1 MSGASLGTGNNGQV
15 PPAQNQRVSKLLW
28 RILISVVVAG
38 GTFVLTSVLGVDDG
52 NIWQLTAS
60 IAIGSAALIVQYLV
74 AFGDRFEKVDTRF
87 NEILAA
93 TTLFSQVDG
102 SVLRSDEVTR
112 LVLGYTKVRER
123 GGDIVQAFAEKELGR
138 LAKTMEG
145 LGSGSADCPGENDE
159 WLIDITDCVKMT
171 LDATSTSVDR
181 EFWTSGS
188 AERYLAAQ
196 EKAIKRRGVEIRR
209 LFVVRDTDEVTPELR
224 ALCERQRRRG
234 IEARIA
240 VRSLMESNPKVD
252 DFIVFDGELCFETK
266 PDQESNPDGTW
277 LSADPDHIEDRVT
290 QFAKLWAESERQA
303 GPEPQPRV
311 ASGA

>member
-1 MSGASLGTGNNGQV
+1 M
-15 PPAQNQRVSKLLW
+15 PKMFW
-28 RILISVVVAG
+28 RIVITASAAG
-38 GTFVLTSVLGVDDG
+38 GAFLLTSILDQDDG
-52 NIWQLTAS
+52 NIWQWVAS
-60 IAIGSAALIVQYLV
+60 IVIGSAALIVQFLID
-74 AFGDRFEKVDTRF
+74 FGERFEKVDRRF

-145 LGSGSADCPGENDE
+145 LGSGSADCPGENNE

-181 EFWTSGS
+181 AFWTSGS

-209 LFVVRDTDEVTPELR
+209 LFIVRDEDEVTPELR
-224 ALCERQRRRG
+224 ALCESQRRRG

-240 VRSLMESNPKVD
+240 VRSLMESNPRVD
-252 DFIVFDGELCFETK
+252 DFIVFDGELCYETK

-277 LSADPDHIEDRVT
+277 LSAEPDHIEDRVT

-303 GPEPQPRV
+303 GPEPQPTV
-311 ASGA
+311 TSGT

>member
-1 MSGASLGTGNNGQV
+1 M
-15 PPAQNQRVSKLLW
+15 PKMFW
-28 RILISVVVAG
+28 RILITASAAG
-38 GTFVLTSVLGVDDG
+38 GAFLLTSILDQDDG
-52 NIWQLTAS
+52 NIWQWVAS
-60 IAIGSAALIVQYLV
+60 IVIGSAALIVQFLID
-74 AFGDRFEKVDTRF
+74 FGERFEKVDTRF

-145 LGSGSADCPGENDE
+145 LGSGSADCPGENNE

-181 EFWTSGS
+181 EFWTNGS

-209 LFVVRDTDEVTPELR
+209 LFVVRDADEVTPELR
-224 ALCERQRRRG
+224 ALCERHRRRG

-240 VRSLMESNPKVD
+240 VRSLMESSPKVD
-252 DFIVFDGELCFETK
+252 DFIIFDGELCFETK
-266 PDQESNPDGTW
+266 PDQESNPDRTW
-277 LSADPDHIEDRVT
+277 LSAEPDHIEDRVT

-303 GPEPQPRV
+303 GPEPQPTV
-311 ASGA
+311 TSGM